1 MMSVAM
7 RQTAARGAENEG
19 GSGLETRRTT
29 VRDVRRANRAS
40 LLTDLFHGGRQ
51 SRQQLGETTAL
62 SQASVS
68 NLIGEMID
76 EGLVEEAGLVG
87 SDGGRPRALLRVA
100 PGCGYVVGADVGET
114 RILVELYD
122 LAMSRLAVARYSL
135 GDAGA
140 DPEVAVARLLEG
152 LRAVVAEAGIR
163 CSEVLGF
170 GVGVAGVVDQSGGSA
185 VVHSQTTGWD
195 AVPLGELLRAGTDVP
210 VFVENGAKAVG
221 QAEMWFGA
229 GRGARHAVIVL
240 VGTGVGAAVVVDG
253 RSYRGA
259 FSNAGEWGH
268 TTLVYDG
275 DLCRCGARGCLE
287 AYIGSETVI
296 ARLAAATGQEP
307 DAKLLTRMLAGDGVL
322 EGAAAA
328 VIAETIGYL
337 GAGIAGLINLFS
349 PERIVLGG
357 PAGLAMGERFLS
369 DIRVAA
375 ARNALKQPYSRTRID
390 LCQLGPDAVAMGAAT
405 LPIARLL
412 ADGGLPPASS
422 APAPPSRAAHR
433 RSTARGR
440 V

>member
-1 MMSVAM
+1 
-7 RQTAARGAENEG
+7 
-19 GSGLETRRTT
+19 

-51 SRQQLGETTAL
+51 SRQQLGDTTAL

-100 PGCGYVVGADVGET
+100 PGYGYVVGADVGET
-114 RILVELYD
+114 RVLVELYD
-122 LAMSRLAVARYSL
+122 LAMSRLGVAQYSL
-135 GDAGA
+135 GTGGP
-140 DPEVAVARLLEG
+140 DPEVAAAKLLEG
-152 LRAVVAEAGIR
+152 LDSVVAEAGIAR
-163 CSEVLGF
+163 SEVLGY
-170 GVGVAGVVDQSGGSA
+170 GVGVAGVVDQTGGSP

-195 AVPLGELLRAGTDVP
+195 AVPLGDMLAAGTDVQI
-210 VFVENGAKAVG
+210 FVENGAKTVG

-229 GRGARHAVIVL
+229 GRGARHAVIVM
-240 VGTGVGAAVVVDG
+240 VGTGVGAAVVMDG

-275 DLCRCGARGCLE
+275 DVCRCGARGCLE
-287 AYIGSETVI
+287 AYIGAEKVI
-296 ARLAAATGQEP
+296 ARLAAATGQQPEP
-307 DAKLLTRMLAGDGVL
+307 KLLSRMLAADGAL
-322 EGAAAA
+322 EGEAADI
-328 VIAETIGYL
+328 IAETVGYL
-337 GAGIAGLINLFS
+337 GAGIAGLVNLFS

-357 PAGLAMGERFLS
+357 PAGLALGERFLP
-369 DIRVAA
+369 DIRAAA

-412 ADGGLPPASS
+412 ADGGLPVTSGQA
-422 APAPPSRAAHR
+422 APLSRAAHR
-433 RSTARGR
+433 RSMSRGR
-440 V
+440 H